1 MSDSKL
7 LLWVR
12 ISLNFPPSHRPW
24 DHSFRLEHHLGPRL
38 KVIALIDPSQAT
50 AEAVLERKRNSFV
63 VEAYKN
69 TKIYPSLDAFAADV
83 TDNNQPHAF
92 VVGSPPAYR
101 GSTQK
106 GRDVELSIHRLFPDN
121 TPAIFLEKPLSTDT
135 PAEAD
140 KVAKTLV
147 DSQTV
152 ISVGYFLRYLRGE
165 QSSFS
170 SFY

>member
-1 MSDSKL
+1 
-7 LLWVR
+7 
-12 ISLNFPPSHRPW
+12 
-24 DHSFRLEHHLGPRL
+24 
-38 KVIALIDPSQAT
+38 VIALIDPAQAT

-63 VEAYKN
+63 VEAYEN
-69 TKIYPSLDAFAADV
+69 TKIYPSLDAFAADM
-83 TDNNQPHAF
+83 TDNNRPHAF

-106 GRDVELSIHRLFPDN
+106 GRDVELSIHRLFPEN

-165 QSSFS
+165 QSSFLS
-170 SFY
+170 SYL

>member
-1 MSDSKL
+1 M
-7 LLWVR
+7 
-12 ISLNFPPSHRPW
+12 
-24 DHSFRLEHHLGPRL
+24 
-38 KVIALIDPSQAT
+38 IALIDPSQAT
-50 AEAVLERKRNSFV
+50 ADAVLERKRSSFV

-69 TKIYPSLDAFAADV
+69 TKIYPSLDAFAADMEE
-83 TDNNQPHAF
+83 NERPHAF

-106 GRDVELSIHRLFPDN
+106 GRDVELSIHRLFPEN

-135 PAEAD
+135 PEEAE

-165 QSSFS
+165 YFDLNDSRPDLR
-170 SFY
+170 